1 MRCEEFEKLITE
13 FTNVNQPTTFQ
24 LHLAQ
29 CTQCAGR
36 LAHEFALNAGLK
48 ALAATTAQAT
58 AAPQIKQSLMTAF
71 AEQHQPTRTA
81 IPFGLMGMRWSLTAG
96 MAAILLTLAAV
107 GTFWNRKI
115 PLNTANNRVPEI
127 KAPMTQLPTIIQAEN
142 QADKGART
150 LNQKSTKKPLI
161 TKPRSR
167 PQLPRKGKSEAGE
180 NKLAQETKTEFF
192 PLTYAANAKALQ
204 NGMLMRVEVPKT
216 TLIAM
221 GIQVNE
227 RHANELVKAEVMMGD
242 DGVAYGIRLI
252 QER

>member
-1 MRCEEFEKLITE
+1 MRCEELENLITE
-13 FTNVNQPTTFQ
+13 FTDVNQPTTFQ
-24 LHLAQ
+24 LHLAE
-29 CTQCAGR
+29 CTQCAAR
-36 LAHEFALNAGLK
+36 MSHEFALNAGLQ

-71 AEQHQPTRTA
+71 AEQHQPTKTSFS
-81 IPFGLMGMRWSLTAG
+81 FGLMAMRWSLTAG

-107 GTFWNRKI
+107 GTFWYHKE
-115 PLNTANNRVPEI
+115 PLQSTTNRVPEI
-127 KAPMTQLPTIIQAEN
+127 KAPMTQLPTIIQTEN
-142 QADKGART
+142 QADKAART
-150 LNQKSTKKPLI
+150 PNRKSIKKPLI
-161 TKPRSR
+161 TKPR
-167 PQLPRKGKSEAGE
+167 PQLPRKGRSESGE
-180 NKLAQETKTEFF
+180 TKLAQETKSEFF
-192 PLTYAANAKALQ
+192 PLTYAANAKAVQ

-227 RHANELVKAEVMMGD
+227 KHANELIKAEVMMGD

>member
-1 MRCEEFEKLITE
+1 MRCEEFENLITE
-13 FTNVNQPTTFQ
+13 FTDVNQPTTFQ
-24 LHLAQ
+24 LHLAE
-29 CTQCAGR
+29 CTQCAAR
-36 LAHEFALNAGLK
+36 LSHEFALNAGLK
-48 ALAATTAQAT
+48 AFATTTAQAK
-58 AAPQIKQSLMTAF
+58 AAPQVKQSLMTAF
-71 AEQHQPTRTA
+71 AEQHQPAKTSFS
-81 IPFGLMGMRWSLTAG
+81 FGFMAMRWSLTAG

-107 GTFWNRKI
+107 GTFWYRKT
-115 PLNTANNRVPEI
+115 PLNAANNRVPEI
-127 KAPMTQLPTIIQAEN
+127 KAPMTQLQAIIQAEN
-142 QADKGART
+142 QTGKAARAP
-150 LNQKSTKKPLI
+150 NQKSTKKPLI
-161 TKPRSR
+161 TKPR

-192 PLTYAANAKALQ
+192 PLTYAANAKAVQ

-227 RHANELVKAEVMMGD
+227 RNANELIKAEVMMGD